1 MGKFQVG
8 VGKMRRNQWISEE
21 QLVRQWENQE
31 RKKGVSKKV
40 KKKDVRNCIKSRI
53 ELGNL
58 KSLVI

>member
-1 MGKFQVG
+1 MGKFHVG
-8 VGKMRRNQWISEE
+8 IGKMRRNQWISEE
-21 QLVRQWENQE
+21 QLVRQRENQE